1 MPFISCYEASFFLT
15 FYEEKYSLMKISITL
30 SILLLLSVAASA
42 TIRTVSNNQ
51 DRPAQFVLTG
61 FLVTSQIRNN
71 GNPAAENITLFQNNI
86 NTIFIHNPDFIGI
99 SAHNLIIYNNLTST
113 IYGGISASTSSLS
126 STITIPTFNLSIT
139 SPINPISI

>member
-1 MPFISCYEASFFLT
+1 
-15 FYEEKYSLMKISITL
+15 MKTNITL
-30 SILLLLSVAASA
+30 SILLLLSVSANA
-42 TIRTVSNNQ
+42 TIRTVSNNP

-61 FLVTSQIRNN
+61 FLVTSLIRNN
-71 GNPAAENITLFQNNI
+71 GNSSAQNITLFRNNI
-86 NTIFIHNPDFIGI
+86 NTIFLHNPDFIGI